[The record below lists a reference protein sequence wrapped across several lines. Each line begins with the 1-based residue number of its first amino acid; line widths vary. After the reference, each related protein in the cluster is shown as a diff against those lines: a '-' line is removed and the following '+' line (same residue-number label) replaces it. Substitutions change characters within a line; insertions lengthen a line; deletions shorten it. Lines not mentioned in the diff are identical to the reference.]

1 VRAACKEAASAFL
14 RTAPARG
21 TLACVDAA
29 PDLSRAYL
37 DALEPSVPAAAKA
50 LRRFGNVSRGG
61 AAEAL
66 AAAGAL
72 LPPALG
78 RHQRKRATVPNAAG
92 EVIAKFGRTA
102 ALLDPT
108 TVLQER
114 LADPETNPRLGG
126 LLGDDGV
133 RAALWLA
140 PRTGD
145 DAGALGR
152 ALAACA
158 PLVLAALGRAGPV
171 EALRGWLAAL
181 DVEVLADPAR
191 LTASDG
197 APARTFRA
205 LRSRAFPWW
214 TRVLP

>member
-1 VRAACKEAASAFL
+1 M
-14 RTAPARG
+14 
-21 TLACVDAA
+21 DAA

-37 DALEPSVPAAAKA
+37 DALEPAVPAAAKA
-50 LRRFGNVSRGG
+50 LRRFGGVSRGG

-78 RHQRKRATVPNAAG
+78 RHQRKRSTVPHAAG
-92 EVIAKFGRTA
+92 EVIAKYGRPA
-102 ALLDPT
+102 ALSDPT
-108 TVLQER
+108 PVLQER
-114 LADPETNPRLGG
+114 LADPEANARLGG

-133 RAALWLA
+133 RAAQWLA

-145 DAGALGR
+145 DALALGR

-158 PLVLAALGRAGPV
+158 PLVLAALARAGTAD
-171 EALRGWLAAL
+171 ALRAWLAAL
-181 DVEVLADPAR
+181 DAEVLAEPAR

-197 APARTFRA
+197 SAARTFRA

-214 TRVLP
+214 SRVLP